1 MAGMN
6 YIFGIIILL
15 IAALMLTLAEIVR

>member
-1 MAGMN
+1 MN